1 MSIHNFATANLAGA
15 SGASSFYNGATSR
28 SLRFDG
34 GSYAH
39 KTLSHTPDAQK
50 GTWSLWY
57 KPSPDGTTGWSL
69 PHSINSRGYAG
80 GGGSQAEASLYLNS
94 GRPEMYQQ
102 DSNSYTFRVQA
113 DGYWKDS
120 SAWTHLVAR
129 LDTTQ
134 STASDRVRFYING
147 VQLTNFSVASYPSQN
162 SSTRW
167 GNTNNRIGVND
178 ASGSP
183 YALTYFHGQI
193 ADFHYTSGY
202 SYAADSFGEFKNG
215 AWIPL
220 KDPSVTYGDAGWRF
234 QFLQTGTSADA
245 NGIFADTKSG
255 NSNLQHH
262 TLG

>member
-34 GSYAH
+34 ASYAS
-39 KTLSHTPDAQK
+39 KTLSHTPSGTK

-57 KPSPDGTTGWSL
+57 KPAPNDGTGWSL
-69 PHSINSRGYAG
+69 PHSINSRGFSG

-102 DSNSYTFRVQA
+102 DSNAYTWRVQA

-120 SAWTHLVAR
+120 SAWTHFVAR
-129 LDTTQ
+129 MDTTQ
-134 STASDRVRFYING
+134 STASDRIRFYING
-147 VQLTNFSVASYPSQN
+147 VQLTNFATASYPNQN
-162 SSTRW
+162 LSTRW
-167 GNTNNRIGVND
+167 ANTNNRIGVND
-178 ASGSP
+178 ASGNP
-183 YALTYFHGQI
+183 YANTYFHGQI
-193 ADFHYTSGY
+193 ADFHYTDGY

-234 QFLQTGTSADA
+234 QFLQTGTNADA
-245 NGIFADTKSG
+245 SGIFADTKSG
-255 NSNLQHH
+255 NSNFQHH
-262 TLG
+262 AL

>member
-39 KTLSHTPDAQK
+39 KTLSHAPSGTK
-50 GTWSLWY
+50 GTWSVWY
-57 KPSPDGTTGWSL
+57 KPSPNGSGGWGGYSE
-69 PHSINSRGYAG
+69 INARGYSG
-80 GGGSQAEASLYLNS
+80 ASSTQSGARFYLSS
-94 GRPEMYQQ
+94 GRIAFTEEQ
-102 DSNSYTFRVQA
+102 NNGELWAVQT
-113 DGYWKDS
+113 DGYWRDS
-120 SAWTHLVAR
+120 SAWTHVVVRMDL
-129 LDTTQ
+129 TQ
-134 STASDRVRFYING
+134 STNSNKVRIYVNG
-147 VQLTNFSVASYPSQN
+147 VLQTNYSKYTTLPS

-167 GNTNNRIGVND
+167 ASTVNRIGVGDGSGNPL
-178 ASGSP
+178 ASS
-183 YALTYFHGQI
+183 YFHGQM

-202 SYAADSFGEFKNG
+202 DYAADSFGEFKNG

-220 KDPSVTYGDAGWRF
+220 KNPSVTYGDAGWRF

-245 NGIFADTKSG
+245 NGIFADTKTG
-255 NSNLQHH
+255 NSNLQHF